1 MFSSAFPMDLW
12 DPLRGM
18 GRGLPTAICLG
29 PQAGNESQERVGTPS
44 WLPFSTGPASLG
56 AGLWRLHFA
65 GSRRAQSHYCLP
77 RYSQLSGAH
86 NKAQP
91 QLAREGSSNLFFDG
105 HYFVFFLCY
114 TVLLLW
120 LRPLFSALGAW
131 QTIFPFIQSF
141 TLSSSS
147 SYPKV
152 AVARQGEGGED
163 S

>member
-1 MFSSAFPMDLW
+1 MSLKREW
-12 DPLRGM
+12 
-18 GRGLPTAICLG
+18 GL
-29 PQAGNESQERVGTPS
+29 
-44 WLPFSTGPASLG
+44 SLG
-56 AGLWRLHFA
+56 SHSAQAQRLWGLDCDVFTLREAVDHRVTIA
-65 GSRRAQSHYCLP
+65 CPG
-77 RYSQLSGAH
+77 YSQFSGTH

-120 LRPLFSALGAW
+120 LRPLFSALGAG